1 MSAALRQD
9 ATIPAARTSIHPLLK
24 GLEDYRGLLDKP
36 ASLSPAWR
44 FRLQPPRP

>member
-9 ATIPAARTSIHPLLK
+9 ATIPAARTSIYPLLK
-24 GLEDYRGLLDKP
+24 GLENYCGLLDKP